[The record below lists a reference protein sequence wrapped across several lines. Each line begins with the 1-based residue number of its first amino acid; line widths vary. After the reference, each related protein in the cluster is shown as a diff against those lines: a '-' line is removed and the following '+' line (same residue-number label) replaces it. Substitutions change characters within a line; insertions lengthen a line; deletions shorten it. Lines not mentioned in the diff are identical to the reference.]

1 MYNAEETWLYK
12 GASVC
17 SCCGSWWGKD
27 VPENGVIPNP
37 KGISIH
43 RGVAKELDT
52 KITLR
57 KVIQTKNGPI
67 TIAMAK
73 AQ

>member
-1 MYNAEETWLYK
+1 MYNAEEIWLSK
-12 GASVC
+12 GSSVC

-27 VPENGVIPNP
+27 VPETGVIPNP

-52 KITLR
+52 QMTLR